1 MTVVGLHPEELFDK
15 WLEGEINSAER
26 ERLRLHLDAC
36 DVCRFEYAARLDFH
50 AEALSLTAE
59 GPPPLSP
66 LRTPLPASVA
76 AAAPVRRR
84 RSRLV
89 VWGLAAAALVTA
101 SGAVASVLT
110 GAAPWRA
117 VSLVFSQATTSASQP
132 AFAAKSAP
140 RAHGG
145 CKGADCVAASEAA
158 APTEAAS
165 SAFAE
170 SAPALPARAAG
181 GSVRALSS
189 SASGPVSHAV
199 RASSAGVRAVVPV
212 SASAPV
218 VQEPSKEAAKEPAA
232 KEPTT
237 SAKLFGEA
245 NQARRAGD
253 IGRASGLYH
262 LLQDQFPGSAEAELS
277 RVTLALLLLDSGD
290 AQGALSGFERYLAG
304 ASRGLEAEALVGRAR
319 ALGRL
324 GRRDLEATAW
334 QEVQR
339 KYPRSIY
346 GRQATERLSAL
357 GLP

>member
-1 MTVVGLHPEELFDK
+1 MTIVGLHPEELFDK
-15 WLEGEINSAER
+15 LLDGEINSTER
-26 ERLRLHLDAC
+26 ERLRLHLEAC

-50 AEALSLTAE
+50 AEALSLRAE

-66 LRTPLPASVA
+66 LRTPLPAS
-76 AAAPVRRR
+76 APARVPARRRR

-89 VWGLAAAALVTA
+89 VWGLAAAALISA

-110 GAAPWRA
+110 GATPWRA
-117 VSLVFSQATTSASQP
+117 VSQVFTQAATPASQP
-132 AFAAKSAP
+132 APAGKSAP

-145 CKGADCVAASEAA
+145 CKGADCAA
-158 APTEAAS
+158 APKLVAPSEAAS
-165 SAFAE
+165 SA
-170 SAPALPARAAG
+170 SAVAVRAPLTRAAG
-181 GSVRALSS
+181 RPVPARGGAAPSPAAQAARAGSTGAVTPA
-189 SASGPVSHAV
+189 SA
-199 RASSAGVRAVVPV
+199 AVVT
-212 SASAPV
+212 
-218 VQEPSKEAAKEPAA
+218 EPSKDAAKEVPA
-232 KEPTT
+232 KETT
-237 SAKLFGEA
+237 TPAKLFGEA

-262 LLQDQFPGSAEAELS
+262 LLQDQFPASAEAELS

-324 GRRDLEATAW
+324 GRRDLEAAAW